1 MLGKYLEIFSDPF
14 FWLMMA
20 IAIFIGFLTY
30 RKYVAGNYG
39 VNEEVEHL
47 AKQLKYYRLKYL
59 SSETI
64 SEKDVVFN
72 QTGDESNAPAI
83 YTYRKVL
90 AQNSNGETLE
100 FVTQIEYRNSSL
112 AAVYWQPDIT
122 KAN

>member
-20 IAIFIGFLTY
+20 IAVFIGVLTY

-39 VNEEVEHL
+39 VSEEVEHL

-64 SEKDVVFN
+64 SDEDVNFN
-72 QTGDESNAPAI
+72 KTSGESNAPSI

-100 FVTQIEYRNSSL
+100 FVAQIEYRNASL

-122 KAN
+122 KVR